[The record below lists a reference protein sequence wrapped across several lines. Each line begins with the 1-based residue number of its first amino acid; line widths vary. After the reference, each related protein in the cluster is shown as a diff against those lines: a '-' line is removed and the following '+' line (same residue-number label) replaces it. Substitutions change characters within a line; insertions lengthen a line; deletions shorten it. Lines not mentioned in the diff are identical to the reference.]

1 MINHGQSQN
10 MRAKLLELQ
19 DTLIA
24 KLGRI
29 DGGTFQCDHWRR
41 PAENPKTF
49 TGDGRSCI
57 LENSNVIER
66 GAVLFSQIAG
76 SSLPAAAS
84 AHRPHL
90 TGAAYGVVGLSC
102 VIHPRNPFAP
112 TAHFNVRRFEA
123 RPENGDS
130 IIWFGGGMDLTPHY
144 LFEDDARD
152 FHNAARGVSPAH
164 YPAWKKTCDEYFWIK
179 HRNESRGIGGIFF
192 DDLMDTNGPSIG
204 SDITGSDIIGSEIAV
219 NLVQAFTEVYAE
231 ILGRRAPTPYSD
243 LERDWQLYRRGR
255 YAEFNLVWDRGTS
268 FGLQSAGRIESI
280 LASMPPLAAWKYD
293 HQPTAK
299 SRESDLITV
308 LKNPR
313 DWLSPI

>member
-1 MINHGQSQN
+1 VNRIQT

-19 DTLIA
+19 DALIN
-24 KLGRI
+24 KLERI
-29 DGGTFQCDHWRR
+29 DGGTFQRDQWQRDHWQRDQWQR
-41 PAENPKTF
+41 PTENPNQSTGTF

-66 GAVLFSQIAG
+66 GAVLFSHIAG

-90 TGAAYGVVGLSC
+90 TGAAYEVVGLSS

-112 TAHFNVRRFEA
+112 TAHFNVRCFQA
-123 RPENGDS
+123 KLENGEHTS
-130 IIWFGGGMDLTPHY
+130 WFGGGMDLTPHY

-152 FHNAARGVSPAH
+152 FHTAAKSVSPER
-164 YPAWKKTCDEYFWIK
+164 YLAWKKTCDEYFWIK

-192 DDLMDTNGPSIG
+192 DDLTDAGGSSIALG
-204 SDITGSDIIGSEIAV
+204 
-219 NLVQAFTEVYAE
+219 LVQQFTHVYAQ
-231 ILGRRAPTPYSD
+231 ILEHRAHIPHTE

-255 YAEFNLVWDRGTS
+255 YAEFNLVWDRGTH
-268 FGLQSAGRIESI
+268 FGLQSGGRIESI

-293 HQPTAK
+293 HQPAPGT
-299 SRESDLITV
+299 RESELLEV
-308 LKNPR
+308 LRNPR
-313 DWLSPI
+313 DWV

>member
-1 MINHGQSQN
+1 MIKNHGEIQT
-10 MRAKLLELQ
+10 MRATLLELQ
-19 DTLIA
+19 DLLIGE
-24 KLGRI
+24 LERI
-29 DGGTFQCDHWRR
+29 DGGTFERDHWQR
-41 PAENPKTF
+41 PTGNPSTF

-66 GAVLFSQIAG
+66 GAVLFSHIAG

-90 TGAAYGVVGLSC
+90 TGAAYEVVGLSC

-112 TAHFNVRRFEA
+112 TAHFNVRCFQA
-123 RPENGDS
+123 QPERGDP
-130 IIWFGGGMDLTPHY
+130 ITWFGGGMDLTPHY
-144 LFEDDARD
+144 LFEADARD
-152 FHNAARGVSPAH
+152 FHTAAKSVSPEH
-164 YPAWKKTCDEYFWIK
+164 HPTWKKTCDEYFWIK

-192 DDLMDTNGPSIG
+192 DDLTDQNGSSI
-204 SDITGSDIIGSEIAV
+204 TV
-219 NLVQAFTEVYAE
+219 NLVQAFTQVYAQ
-231 ILGRRAPTPYSD
+231 ILSRRCETPHTP

-268 FGLQSAGRIESI
+268 FGLQSGGRIESI

-293 HQPTAK
+293 HQPAPG
-299 SRESDLITV
+299 SRESDLIEV

-313 DWLSPI
+313 DWV